1 MVADVFEP
9 SERHSSR
16 PAVICIHGGGWV
28 SGDRSYMHDVA
39 SPLADQ
45 GFVAVCPQYR
55 FAPAHRFPAAVKDIQ
70 ACVAF
75 LRGHAEEFGVDPSR
89 IASLGNSSGGHLA
102 AMAGLTCGLQAVV
115 DICGI
120 SDLVHAQGPQYA
132 IGAAFVYEFMG
143 QAPGDQPE
151 LYAEASPITFV
162 SPHSPPFLII
172 HGDQDDI
179 VPIEQSIKLRD
190 TLAASG
196 VPVEYHAMN
205 GEGHSFSYAAWLRI
219 EALYTDF
226 LKRTLCHD

>member
-132 IGAAFVYEFMG
+132 IGAAFVFEFMG
-143 QAPGDQPE
+143 HAPSDKPDF
-151 LYAEASPITFV
+151 YAEASPITFV

-196 VPVEYHAMN
+196 VPVEYHAMD
-205 GEGHSFSYAAWLRI
+205 GEGHSFSYAAWSRI